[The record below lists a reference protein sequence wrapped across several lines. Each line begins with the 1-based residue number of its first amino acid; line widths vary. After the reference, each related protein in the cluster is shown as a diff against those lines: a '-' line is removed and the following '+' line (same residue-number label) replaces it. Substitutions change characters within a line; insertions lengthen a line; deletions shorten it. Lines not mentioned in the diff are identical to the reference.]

1 MAAGDQMAKVMARA
15 AEQDLRRQQQIE
27 EQKKVVNR
35 LEAQV
40 NWLLDNVVPME
51 GRTLFWAKLESG
63 EFG

>member
-15 AEQDLRRQQQIE
+15 AEQDLKRQQQIE
-27 EQKKVVNR
+27 EQKKIINR

-40 NWLLDNVVPME
+40 NWLLEECVPME
-51 GRTLFWAKLESG
+51 GRTLFWAKIESG